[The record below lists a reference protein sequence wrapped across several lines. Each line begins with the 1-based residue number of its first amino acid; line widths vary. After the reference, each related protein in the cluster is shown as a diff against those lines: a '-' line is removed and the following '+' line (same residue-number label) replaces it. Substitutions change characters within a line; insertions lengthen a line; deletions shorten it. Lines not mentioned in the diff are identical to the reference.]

1 MRQLTL
7 FAAAALVG
15 ACQPVATEP
24 VRPSISYKTKV
35 ENTSARVDKS
45 YRLSET
51 ETVKVI
57 IVPGHPMGER
67 CIVYSN
73 GPASTMQCSELR
85 PADQ

>member
-1 MRQLTL
+1 MRRSVLYAVL
-7 FAAAALVG
+7 LMLAACRPA
-15 ACQPVATEP
+15 ATEP
-24 VRPSISYKTKV
+24 QKPSISYKTKV
-35 ENTSARVDKS
+35 ENASARVDKS

-73 GPASTMQCSELR
+73 GQTSTMQCSELR
-85 PADQ
+85 PAQQ